1 MNQKPTYEE
10 LERRIRDLESSQ
22 ADTRRLEKDYL
33 EQKRLL
39 ETIINELPF
48 WFSLKDRAGK
58 YLLVNNH
65 LADAHG
71 MQASAF
77 LNLTTLEMP
86 ELYPGGLKK
95 MVERDNQVLK
105 TGERIEVPDYQVDIG
120 GEVRWRRLVKVPWT
134 NDKGEILGVVSW
146 SEDITEVKRTREEL
160 CKYQDHLEDLVDKRT
175 AELQAEIT
183 SRKQFEMALE
193 RSEKRLREVI
203 QLSDAGYFLIDLDGC
218 FQKVNK
224 AWLRLHKF
232 ENENDIIGK
241 HFSLTQTEKYN
252 FEAQEIFAQLISG
265 KKIKTGE
272 FSRRCKDGSIGYHFF
287 TARPVK
293 RAEEIIGVEGFII
306 DNTEN
311 KRLEEQILRSKK
323 MAAIGTLAGGVAH
336 EFNNML
342 AIMLGNNELILEEL
356 PQYSLARESAEEIRI
371 AGLRAR
377 DVVKQLLT
385 FSSKDDAVKKVVD
398 IKSVVQES
406 MKLICSTTPANIEIE
421 QNLSTDT
428 LPILGN
434 DVQINQILINLC
446 NNAIDAMPEKGGK
459 IIVELSN
466 EIIKKEQTKCHT
478 KLKPGQYVKLL
489 VNDNGIGMDTETLER
504 VFEPYFTTKDFGK
517 GSGIGMAVIHGIV
530 ERHDGVILVESH
542 PGQGTAIAILIPIH
556 EGPLEQEIG
565 NHNNLPAGEECILYV
580 DDETSIAN
588 LGKRLLESLGYRA
601 ESTTDPLK
609 ALEMVKA
616 NPQRFDLVL
625 TDMAMPNMT
634 GDQLIEEILK
644 IRQDMPTIICTG
656 YSAKFSENEA
666 LEMGIS
672 SFAMKP
678 LVKADLAKTVRNVLD
693 AAKTSNL
700 EKP

>member
-232 ENENDIIGK
+232 EKENDIIGK

-323 MAAIGTLAGGVAH
+323 MAAIGTLAGGIAH

-542 PGQGTAIAILIPIH
+542 SGQGTTIAILIPIH